1 MYPNAAKES
10 VPVIGKLSVPRGGS
24 FGANLSIDGG
34 RHMSRGR
41 ISRLPAAAI
50 LGVVL
55 WVSTGIEAQ
64 AQDKQLLWGDTHL
77 HSTYSSDAFTNG
89 NLTATPDTAYR
100 YAKGM
105 PVVHPGHKARVQ
117 IGTPLD
123 FLVVSDHAEY
133 LGVIRSLYFN
143 PMVTEGL
150 TWKQRLWT
158 RFVQYLVRD
167 AIEEQSGRE
176 LFTSILPKP
185 ADNAVAAME
194 GWDKARVS
202 GLIPRQPTVELD
214 TWKLITEVADVH
226 NQPGEFTA
234 LIGWEYS
241 LIPGGANL
249 HRVVM
254 ADINAE
260 QAQTFAPFGFDDSSF
275 PSDLWAWLEQTSTAT
290 GGNFI
295 AIPHNSNISK
305 GSMFDVRDIRGD
317 KIGPDYAEIRRY
329 WEPVVEITQIKG
341 DSETH
346 PALSPEDRF
355 ADFETYPYYIQ
366 REWTNY
372 SPQSGDYIRSA
383 LKTGLLLQESV
394 GVNPYQFG
402 VVGSTD
408 AHTALPS
415 AEEDNFH
422 GKMATDSIPSRKSGG
437 WSDDAR
443 GTFGWGMSASGL
455 AAVWATENTR
465 ESILAAMRRRE
476 VYATS
481 GSRIGVRTFGGL
493 NLPDAALAAPT
504 FPHNIIDQAV
514 PMGGEIMGA
523 DNSDQLTIL
532 IEAQA
537 DPEGAFLDRVQVVK
551 GWIDEQGVSH
561 ERVFDAAWAG
571 EGRLQADGLLLPVG
585 NTVDLKTGL
594 TANTIGAPRLQTV
607 WRDPG
612 FNPAQ
617 SAFYYVRVLQIPT
630 ARHSF
635 LDKLALGDSDIDTR
649 RPDTIQERA
658 YTSSIWYR
666 P

>member
-1 MYPNAAKES
+1 MKLTAWATASALFVAGVGTEVAAED
-10 VPVIGKLSVPRGGS
+10 R
-24 FGANLSIDGG
+24 
-34 RHMSRGR
+34 
-41 ISRLPAAAI
+41 
-50 LGVVL
+50 
-55 WVSTGIEAQ
+55 
-64 AQDKQLLWGDTHL
+64 QLLWGDTHL

-133 LGVIRSLYFN
+133 LGVIRSLYLT

-150 TWKQRLWT
+150 SWRERIWT
-158 RFVQYLVRD
+158 RFVQYLLRD
-167 AIEEQSGRE
+167 AIDNQSGRE
-176 LFTSILPKP
+176 LFTSILPEP
-185 ADNAVAAME
+185 ADNAVTAME
-194 GWDKARVS
+194 GWEDDRVS
-202 GLIPRQPTVELD
+202 GLIPRQPTVEID
-214 TWKLITEVADVH
+214 TWKLITETADAH
-226 NQPGEFTA
+226 NEPGQFTA

-249 HRVVM
+249 HRIVM
-254 ADINAE
+254 GDINAE

-275 PSDLWAWLEQTSTAT
+275 PSDLWAWLEETSSST

-305 GSMFDVRDIRGD
+305 GSMFDVRDIRGTD
-317 KIGPDYAEIRRY
+317 MTVEYAEIRRY

-346 PALSPEDRF
+346 PVLSPDDAF

-366 REWTNY
+366 REWTDY
-372 SPQSGDYIRSA
+372 VPQPGDYVRSA
-383 LKTGLLLQESV
+383 LKTGLSLEASI

-402 VVGSTD
+402 VIGSTD
-408 AHTALPS
+408 AHTSLPS

-465 ESILAAMRRRE
+465 EAIIAAMRRRE

-481 GSRIGVRTFGGL
+481 GPRIAVRTFAGL
-493 NLPDAALAAPT
+493 NLSSSALEAPSYPT
-504 FPHNIIDQAV
+504 NLNQQAV
-514 PMGGEIMGA
+514 PMGGEILGA
-523 DNSDQLTIL
+523 SADDQFAMVV
-532 IEAQA
+532 EAQA
-537 DPEGAFLDRVQVVK
+537 DPKSGYLDRIQVVK
-551 GWIDEQGVSH
+551 GWLDDGGATQ
-561 ERVFDAAWAG
+561 ERVYDVVWAG
-571 EGRLQADGLLLPVG
+571 DNRLQSDGTLASIG
-585 NTVDLKTGL
+585 DSVDLATGL
-594 TANTIGAPRLQTV
+594 TDNSIGAPSLSTV
-607 WRDPG
+607 WQDPD
-612 FNPAQ
+612 FDADQ
-617 SAFYYVRVLQIPT
+617 AAFYYVRVLQIPT
-630 ARHSF
+630 ARHSL
-635 LDKLALGDSDIDTR
+635 LDKLALADDSIDTR

-658 YTSSIWYR
+658 YTSPVWYR
-666 P
+666 PQP

>member
-1 MYPNAAKES
+1 MKLTTWVGASALCLAGLGAEVAAED
-10 VPVIGKLSVPRGGS
+10 R
-24 FGANLSIDGG
+24 
-34 RHMSRGR
+34 
-41 ISRLPAAAI
+41 
-50 LGVVL
+50 
-55 WVSTGIEAQ
+55 
-64 AQDKQLLWGDTHL
+64 QLLWGDTHL

-133 LGVIRSLYFN
+133 LGVIRSLYLN
-143 PMVTEGL
+143 PMETEGL
-150 TWKQRLWT
+150 SWRERIWT
-158 RFVQYLVRD
+158 RFVQYLLRD
-167 AIEEQSGRE
+167 AIDNQSGRE
-176 LFTSILPKP
+176 LFTSILPEP
-185 ADNAVAAME
+185 ADNAVTAME
-194 GWDKARVS
+194 GWEDDRVS
-202 GLIPRQPTVELD
+202 GLIPRQPTVEID
-214 TWKLITEVADVH
+214 TWKLITETADAH
-226 NQPGEFTA
+226 NEPGQFTA

-249 HRVVM
+249 HRIVM
-254 ADINAE
+254 GDINAE

-275 PSDLWAWLEQTSTAT
+275 PSDLWAWLEETSAST

-305 GSMFDVRDIRGD
+305 GSMFDVRDIRGTD
-317 KIGPDYAEIRRY
+317 MSVEYAEIRRY

-346 PALSPEDRF
+346 PVLSPDDAF

-366 REWTNY
+366 REWTDY
-372 SPQSGDYIRSA
+372 VPQPGDYVRSA
-383 LKTGLLLQESV
+383 LRTGLSLEASL

-402 VVGSTD
+402 VIGSTD
-408 AHTALPS
+408 AHTSLPS

-465 ESILAAMRRRE
+465 EAIIAAMRRRE

-481 GSRIGVRTFGGL
+481 GPRIAVRTFAGL
-493 NLPDAALAAPT
+493 NLSSRALEAPSYPANLT
-504 FPHNIIDQAV
+504 EQTV
-514 PMGGEIMGA
+514 PMGGEILGA
-523 DNSDQLTIL
+523 GAEDQFAMVV
-532 IEAQA
+532 EAQA
-537 DPEGAFLDRVQVVK
+537 DPKSGYLDRIQVVK
-551 GWIDEQGVSH
+551 GWLDDDGATQ
-561 ERVFDAAWAG
+561 ERVYDGVWAG
-571 EGRLQADGLLLPVG
+571 DNRLQSDGTLTPIG
-585 NTVDLKTGL
+585 DSVDLATGL
-594 TANTIGAPRLQTV
+594 TDNSIGAPSLSAV
-607 WRDPG
+607 WQDPD
-612 FNPAQ
+612 FDADQ
-617 SAFYYVRVLQIPT
+617 AAFYYVRVLQIPT
-630 ARHSF
+630 ARHSL
-635 LDKLALGDSDIDTR
+635 LDKLALADDSVDTR

-658 YTSSIWYR
+658 YTSPVWYR
-666 P
+666 PQP

>member
-1 MYPNAAKES
+1 MSWKA
-10 VPVIGKLSVPRGGS
+10 PVSW
-24 FGANLSIDGG
+24 
-34 RHMSRGR
+34 
-41 ISRLPAAAI
+41 AAAI
-50 LGVVL
+50 LLGL
-55 WVSTGIEAQ
+55 VSAASMAER
-64 AQDKQLLWGDTHL
+64 QLLWGDTHL

-133 LGVIRSLYFN
+133 LGVIRSLYLN

-150 TWKQRLWT
+150 SWRERLWT
-158 RFVQYLVRD
+158 RFVQYLLRD
-167 AIEEQSGRE
+167 AIDGQSGRE

-185 ADNAVAAME
+185 SDNAVTAME
-194 GWDKARVS
+194 GWEEDRVS
-202 GLIPRQPTVELD
+202 GLIPRQPTVEID
-214 TWKLITEVADVH
+214 TWKLITDTADAH
-226 NQPGEFTA
+226 NEPGHFTA

-249 HRVVM
+249 HRIVM
-254 ADINAE
+254 GDINAA

-275 PSDLWAWLEQTSTAT
+275 PSDLWAWLDKTSAAT

-305 GSMFDVRDIRGD
+305 GSMFDVRDIRGAD
-317 KIGPDYAEIRRY
+317 IDADYAEIRRY

-346 PALSPEDRF
+346 PALSPEDEF

-366 REWTNY
+366 REWTDY
-372 SPQSGDYIRSA
+372 VPQPADYIRSA
-383 LKTGLLLQESV
+383 LKTGLALKSAI

-402 VVGSTD
+402 VIGSTD
-408 AHTALPS
+408 AHTSLPS

-422 GKMATDSIPSRKSGG
+422 GKMATDSVPSRKSGG

-465 ESILAAMRRRE
+465 EAIVAAMRRRE

-481 GSRIGVRTFGGL
+481 GPRIAVRVHGGW
-493 NLPDAALAAPT
+493 NLSAGMMSEPAFPENLAT
-504 FPHNIIDQAV
+504 LAV
-514 PMGGEIMGA
+514 PMGGEIVGA
-523 DNSDQLTIL
+523 NEGGQFSLL

-537 DPEGAFLDRVQVVK
+537 DPHGANLDRVQVIK
-551 GWIDEQGVSH
+551 GWVDMAGMTH
-561 ERVFDAAWAG
+561 EEIYNVAWAG
-571 EGRLQADGLLLPVG
+571 QNRVAEDGSLMPVG
-585 NTVDLKTGL
+585 SSVDMATGL
-594 TANTIGAPRLQTV
+594 TANSIGAPQLSALWV
-607 WRDPG
+607 DPQ
-612 FNPAQ
+612 FDPEQA
-617 SAFYYVRVLQIPT
+617 AFYYVRVLQIPT
-630 ARHSF
+630 ARHSL
-635 LDKLALGDSDIDTR
+635 LDKLALAGPEIDTR

-658 YTSSIWYR
+658 YTSAIWYR

>member
-1 MYPNAAKES
+1 M
-10 VPVIGKLSVPRGGS
+10 KLTT
-24 FGANLSIDGG
+24 
-34 RHMSRGR
+34 
-41 ISRLPAAAI
+41 
-50 LGVVL
+50 
-55 WVSTGIEAQ
+55 WVSASALCVAGLGAEVA
-64 AQDKQLLWGDTHL
+64 AEDRRLLWGDTHL

-133 LGVIRSLYFN
+133 LGVIRSLYLN
-143 PMVTEGL
+143 PMETEGL
-150 TWKQRLWT
+150 SWRERIWT
-158 RFVQYLVRD
+158 RFVQYLLRD
-167 AIEEQSGRE
+167 AIDNQSGRE
-176 LFTSILPKP
+176 LFTSILPEP
-185 ADNAVAAME
+185 ADNAVTAME
-194 GWDKARVS
+194 GWEDDRVS
-202 GLIPRQPTVELD
+202 GLIPRQPSVEID
-214 TWKLITEVADVH
+214 TWKLITDTADAH
-226 NQPGEFTA
+226 NEPGQFTA

-249 HRVVM
+249 HRIVM
-254 ADINAE
+254 GDINAE

-275 PSDLWAWLEQTSTAT
+275 PSDLWAWLEKTSEST

-305 GSMFDVRDIRGD
+305 GSMFDVRDIRGTD
-317 KIGPDYAEIRRY
+317 ISANYAEIRRY

-346 PALSPEDRF
+346 PVLSPDDAF

-366 REWTNY
+366 REWTDY
-372 SPQSGDYIRSA
+372 VPQPGDYVRSA
-383 LKTGLLLQESV
+383 LKTGLSLEASI

-402 VVGSTD
+402 VIGSTD
-408 AHTALPS
+408 AHTSLPS

-465 ESILAAMRRRE
+465 EAIIAAMRRRE

-481 GSRIGVRTFGGL
+481 GPRIAVRTFAGL
-493 NLPDAALAAPT
+493 NLSSNALEAPSY
-504 FPHNIIDQAV
+504 PANLAEQAV
-514 PMGGEIMGA
+514 PMGGEILGA
-523 DNSDQLTIL
+523 GAEDQFAMVV
-532 IEAQA
+532 EAQA
-537 DPEGAFLDRVQVVK
+537 DPKSGYLDRIQVVK
-551 GWIDEQGVSH
+551 GWLDDDGATQ
-561 ERVFDAAWAG
+561 ERVYDVVWAG
-571 EGRLQADGLLLPVG
+571 DNRLQSDGTLTPIG
-585 NTVDLKTGL
+585 DSVDLATGL
-594 TANTIGAPRLQTV
+594 TDNSIGAPSLSTV
-607 WRDPG
+607 WADPD
-612 FNPAQ
+612 FDADQ
-617 SAFYYVRVLQIPT
+617 AAFYYVRVLQIPT
-630 ARHSF
+630 ARHSL
-635 LDKLALGDSDIDTR
+635 LDKLALADDSIDTR

-658 YTSSIWYR
+658 YTSPVWYR
-666 P
+666 PRP

>member
-1 MYPNAAKES
+1 MSWKATLSWVAAVLLGLVS
-10 VPVIGKLSVPRGGS
+10 
-24 FGANLSIDGG
+24 
-34 RHMSRGR
+34 
-41 ISRLPAAAI
+41 AASMA
-50 LGVVL
+50 
-55 WVSTGIEAQ
+55 ER
-64 AQDKQLLWGDTHL
+64 QLLWGDTHL

-133 LGVIRSLYFN
+133 LGVIRSLYLN

-150 TWKQRLWT
+150 SLRERLWT
-158 RFVQYLVRD
+158 RFVQYLLRD
-167 AIEEQSGRE
+167 AIDGQSGRE

-185 ADNAVAAME
+185 SDNACTAME
-194 GWDKARVS
+194 GWEEDRVS
-202 GLIPRQPTVELD
+202 GLIPRQPTVEID
-214 TWKLITEVADVH
+214 TWKLITDTADAH
-226 NQPGEFTA
+226 NEPGHFTA

-249 HRVVM
+249 HRIVM
-254 ADINAE
+254 GDINAE

-275 PSDLWAWLEQTSTAT
+275 PSDLWAWLDKTSTAT

-305 GSMFDVRDIRGD
+305 GSMFDVRDIRGAD
-317 KIGPDYAEIRRY
+317 IDAEYAEIRRY

-346 PALSPEDRF
+346 PALSPEDEF

-366 REWTNY
+366 REWTDY
-372 SPQSGDYIRSA
+372 VPQPADYIRSA
-383 LKTGLLLQESV
+383 LKTGLALKSAI

-402 VVGSTD
+402 VIGSTD
-408 AHTALPS
+408 AHTSLPS

-422 GKMATDSIPSRKSGG
+422 GKMATDSVPSRKSGG

-465 ESILAAMRRRE
+465 EAIVAAMRRRE

-481 GSRIGVRTFGGL
+481 GPRIAVRVHGGW
-493 NLPDAALAAPT
+493 NLSAAMMDQPAFPENLAAL
-504 FPHNIIDQAV
+504 AV
-514 PMGGEIMGA
+514 PMGGEIVGA
-523 DNSDQLTIL
+523 NEDGQFSLL

-537 DPEGAFLDRVQVVK
+537 DPTGANLDRVQVIK
-551 GWIDEQGVSH
+551 GWVDTAGITH
-561 ERVFDAAWAG
+561 EEIHNVAWAG
-571 EGRLQADGLLLPVG
+571 QNRVAEDGSLMPVG
-585 NTVDLKTGL
+585 SSVDMRTGL
-594 TANTIGAPRLQTV
+594 TANSIGAAQLSALWV
-607 WRDPG
+607 DPQ
-612 FNPAQ
+612 FDPEQA
-617 SAFYYVRVLQIPT
+617 AFYYVRVLQIPT
-630 ARHSF
+630 ARHSL
-635 LDKLALGDSDIDTR
+635 LDKLALSDPEIDTR

-658 YTSSIWYR
+658 YTSAIWYR

>member
-1 MYPNAAKES
+1 MKLTAWATASALFVTGLGAEVAAED
-10 VPVIGKLSVPRGGS
+10 R
-24 FGANLSIDGG
+24 
-34 RHMSRGR
+34 
-41 ISRLPAAAI
+41 
-50 LGVVL
+50 
-55 WVSTGIEAQ
+55 
-64 AQDKQLLWGDTHL
+64 QLLWGDTHL

-105 PVVHPGHKARVQ
+105 PVVHPGHQARVQ

-133 LGVIRSLYFN
+133 LGVIRSLYLN

-150 TWKQRLWT
+150 SWRERIWT
-158 RFVQYLVRD
+158 RFVQYLLRD
-167 AIEEQSGRE
+167 AIDNQSGRE
-176 LFTSILPKP
+176 LFTSILPEP
-185 ADNAVAAME
+185 ADNAVTAME
-194 GWDKARVS
+194 GWEDDRVS
-202 GLIPRQPTVELD
+202 GLIPRQPTVEID
-214 TWKLITEVADVH
+214 TWKLITETADAH
-226 NQPGEFTA
+226 NEPGQFTA

-249 HRVVM
+249 HRIVM
-254 ADINAE
+254 GDINAE

-275 PSDLWAWLEQTSTAT
+275 PSDLWAWLEETSAST

-305 GSMFDVRDIRGD
+305 GSMFDVRDIRGTD
-317 KIGPDYAEIRRY
+317 MSVEYAEIRRY

-346 PALSPEDRF
+346 PVLSPDDAF

-366 REWTNY
+366 REWTDY
-372 SPQSGDYIRSA
+372 VPQPGDYVRSA
-383 LKTGLLLQESV
+383 LKTGLSLEASI

-402 VVGSTD
+402 VIGSTD
-408 AHTALPS
+408 AHTSLPS

-465 ESILAAMRRRE
+465 EAIIAAMRRRE

-481 GSRIGVRTFGGL
+481 GPRIAVRTFAGL
-493 NLPDAALAAPT
+493 NLSSSALEAPSYPANLT
-504 FPHNIIDQAV
+504 EQAV
-514 PMGGEIMGA
+514 PMGGEILGA
-523 DNSDQLTIL
+523 SAEDQFAMVV
-532 IEAQA
+532 EAQA
-537 DPEGAFLDRVQVVK
+537 DPKSGYLDRIQVVK
-551 GWIDEQGVSH
+551 GWLDDDGATQ
-561 ERVFDAAWAG
+561 ERVYDVVWAG
-571 EGRLQADGLLLPVG
+571 DNRLQSDGTLTPIG
-585 NTVDLKTGL
+585 DSVDLATGL
-594 TANTIGAPRLQTV
+594 TDNSVGAPSLSAV
-607 WRDPG
+607 WQDPD
-612 FNPAQ
+612 FDADQ
-617 SAFYYVRVLQIPT
+617 AAFYYVRVLQIPT
-630 ARHSF
+630 ARHSL
-635 LDKLALGDSDIDTR
+635 LDKLAMAGDSIDTR

-658 YTSSIWYR
+658 YTSPVWYR
-666 P
+666 PQP

>member
-1 MYPNAAKES
+1 MKLTTWVGASALCLAGLGAEVAAED
-10 VPVIGKLSVPRGGS
+10 R
-24 FGANLSIDGG
+24 
-34 RHMSRGR
+34 
-41 ISRLPAAAI
+41 
-50 LGVVL
+50 
-55 WVSTGIEAQ
+55 
-64 AQDKQLLWGDTHL
+64 QLLWGDTHL

-133 LGVIRSLYFN
+133 LGVIRSLYLN

-150 TWKQRLWT
+150 SWRERIWT
-158 RFVQYLVRD
+158 RFVQYLLRD
-167 AIEEQSGRE
+167 AIDNQSGRE
-176 LFTSILPKP
+176 LFTSILPEP
-185 ADNAVAAME
+185 ADNAVTAME
-194 GWDKARVS
+194 GWEDDRVS
-202 GLIPRQPTVELD
+202 GLIPRQPTVEID
-214 TWKLITEVADVH
+214 TWKLITETADAH
-226 NQPGEFTA
+226 NEPGQFTA

-249 HRVVM
+249 HRIVM
-254 ADINAE
+254 GDINAE

-275 PSDLWAWLEQTSTAT
+275 PSDLWAWLEETSAST

-305 GSMFDVRDIRGD
+305 GSMFDVRDIRGTD
-317 KIGPDYAEIRRY
+317 MSVEYAEIRRY

-346 PALSPEDRF
+346 PVLSPDDAF

-366 REWTNY
+366 REWTDY
-372 SPQSGDYIRSA
+372 VPQPGDYVRSA
-383 LKTGLLLQESV
+383 LRTGLSLEASL

-402 VVGSTD
+402 VIGSTD
-408 AHTALPS
+408 AHTSLPS

-465 ESILAAMRRRE
+465 EAIIAAMRRRE

-481 GSRIGVRTFGGL
+481 GPRIAVRTFAGL
-493 NLPDAALAAPT
+493 NLSSRALEAPSYPANLT
-504 FPHNIIDQAV
+504 EQAV
-514 PMGGEIMGA
+514 PMGGEILGA
-523 DNSDQLTIL
+523 GAEDQFAMVV
-532 IEAQA
+532 EAQA
-537 DPEGAFLDRVQVVK
+537 DPKSGYLDRVQVVK
-551 GWIDEQGVSH
+551 GWLDDEGATQ
-561 ERVFDAAWAG
+561 ERVYDVVWAG
-571 EGRLQADGLLLPVG
+571 GNRLQSDGTLTPIG
-585 NTVDLKTGL
+585 DSVDLATGL
-594 TANTIGAPRLQTV
+594 TDNAIGAPSLSAV
-607 WRDPG
+607 WQDPD
-612 FNPAQ
+612 FDADQ
-617 SAFYYVRVLQIPT
+617 AAFYYVRVLQIPT
-630 ARHSF
+630 ARHSL
-635 LDKLALGDSDIDTR
+635 LDKLALADDSVDTR

-658 YTSSIWYR
+658 YTSPVWYR
-666 P
+666 PQP

>member
-1 MYPNAAKES
+1 MSWKA
-10 VPVIGKLSVPRGGS
+10 PVSWV
-24 FGANLSIDGG
+24 
-34 RHMSRGR
+34 
-41 ISRLPAAAI
+41 AAI
-50 LGVVL
+50 LLGL
-55 WVSTGIEAQ
+55 VSGTSVAER
-64 AQDKQLLWGDTHL
+64 QLLWGDTHL

-133 LGVIRSLYFN
+133 LGVIRSLYLN

-150 TWKQRLWT
+150 SWRERLWT
-158 RFVQYLVRD
+158 RFVQYLLRD
-167 AIEEQSGRE
+167 AIDGQSGRE

-185 ADNAVAAME
+185 SDNAVTAME
-194 GWDKARVS
+194 GWEEDRVS
-202 GLIPRQPTVELD
+202 GLIPRQPTVEID
-214 TWKLITEVADVH
+214 TWKLITDTADAH
-226 NQPGEFTA
+226 NEPGHFTA

-249 HRVVM
+249 HRIVM
-254 ADINAE
+254 GDINAE

-275 PSDLWAWLEQTSTAT
+275 PSDLWAWLDKTSTAT

-305 GSMFDVRDIRGD
+305 GSMFDVRDIRGAD
-317 KIGPDYAEIRRY
+317 IDADYAEIRRY

-346 PALSPEDRF
+346 PALSPEDEF

-366 REWTNY
+366 REWTDY
-372 SPQSGDYIRSA
+372 VPQPADYIRSA
-383 LKTGLLLQESV
+383 LKTGLALKSAI

-402 VVGSTD
+402 VIGSTD
-408 AHTALPS
+408 AHTSLPS

-422 GKMATDSIPSRKSGG
+422 GKMATDSVPSRKSGG

-465 ESILAAMRRRE
+465 EAIVAAMRRRE

-481 GSRIGVRTFGGL
+481 GPRIAVRVHGGW
-493 NLPDAALAAPT
+493 NLSAGMMNEPAFPENLAT
-504 FPHNIIDQAV
+504 LAV
-514 PMGGEIMGA
+514 PMGGEIVGA
-523 DNSDQLTIL
+523 NEDGQFSLL

-537 DPEGAFLDRVQVVK
+537 DPNGANLDRVQVIK
-551 GWIDEQGVSH
+551 GWVDTAGMTH
-561 ERVFDAAWAG
+561 EEIYNVAWAG
-571 EGRLQADGLLLPVG
+571 QNRVAEDGSLMPVG
-585 NTVDLKTGL
+585 SSVDMRTGL
-594 TANTIGAPRLQTV
+594 TANSIGAPQLSALWV
-607 WRDPG
+607 DPQ
-612 FNPAQ
+612 FDPEQA
-617 SAFYYVRVLQIPT
+617 AFYYVRVLQIPT
-630 ARHSF
+630 ARHSL
-635 LDKLALGDSDIDTR
+635 LDKLALADPEIDTR

-658 YTSSIWYR
+658 YTSAIWYR

>member
-1 MYPNAAKES
+1 M
-10 VPVIGKLSVPRGGS
+10 KLTT
-24 FGANLSIDGG
+24 
-34 RHMSRGR
+34 
-41 ISRLPAAAI
+41 
-50 LGVVL
+50 
-55 WVSTGIEAQ
+55 WVSASALCVAGLGAEVA
-64 AQDKQLLWGDTHL
+64 AEDRRLLWGDTHL

-133 LGVIRSLYFN
+133 LGVIRSLYLN
-143 PMVTEGL
+143 PMETEGL
-150 TWKQRLWT
+150 SWRERIWT
-158 RFVQYLVRD
+158 RFVQYLLRD
-167 AIEEQSGRE
+167 AIDNQSGRE
-176 LFTSILPKP
+176 LFTSILPEP
-185 ADNAVAAME
+185 ADNAVTAME
-194 GWDKARVS
+194 GWEEDRVS
-202 GLIPRQPTVELD
+202 GLIPRQPSVEID
-214 TWKLITEVADVH
+214 TWKLITDTADAH
-226 NQPGEFTA
+226 NEPGQFTA

-249 HRVVM
+249 HRIVM
-254 ADINAE
+254 GDINAE

-275 PSDLWAWLEQTSTAT
+275 PSDLWAWLEKTSEST

-305 GSMFDVRDIRGD
+305 GSMFDVRDIRGTD
-317 KIGPDYAEIRRY
+317 ISANYAEIRRY

-346 PALSPEDRF
+346 PVLSPDDAF

-366 REWTNY
+366 REWTDY
-372 SPQSGDYIRSA
+372 VPQPGDYVRSA
-383 LKTGLLLQESV
+383 LKTGLSLEASI

-402 VVGSTD
+402 VIGSTD
-408 AHTALPS
+408 AHTSLPS

-465 ESILAAMRRRE
+465 EAIIAAMRRRE

-481 GSRIGVRTFGGL
+481 GPRIAVRTFAGL
-493 NLPDAALAAPT
+493 NLSSNALEAPSYPANLT
-504 FPHNIIDQAV
+504 EQAV
-514 PMGGEIMGA
+514 PMGGEILGA
-523 DNSDQLTIL
+523 GAEDQFAMVV
-532 IEAQA
+532 EAQA
-537 DPEGAFLDRVQVVK
+537 DPKSGYLDRIQVVK
-551 GWIDEQGVSH
+551 GWLDDDGATQ
-561 ERVFDAAWAG
+561 ERVYDVVWAG
-571 EGRLQADGLLLPVG
+571 DNRLQSDGTLTPIG
-585 NTVDLKTGL
+585 DSVDLATGL
-594 TANTIGAPRLQTV
+594 TDNSIGAPSLSTV
-607 WRDPG
+607 WADPD
-612 FNPAQ
+612 FDADQ
-617 SAFYYVRVLQIPT
+617 AAFYYVRVLQIPT
-630 ARHSF
+630 ARHSL
-635 LDKLALGDSDIDTR
+635 LDKLALADDSIDTR

-658 YTSSIWYR
+658 YTSPVWYR
-666 P
+666 PRP

>member
-1 MYPNAAKES
+1 MSWKATLSWVAAVFMGLVS
-10 VPVIGKLSVPRGGS
+10 
-24 FGANLSIDGG
+24 
-34 RHMSRGR
+34 
-41 ISRLPAAAI
+41 AASMA
-50 LGVVL
+50 
-55 WVSTGIEAQ
+55 ER
-64 AQDKQLLWGDTHL
+64 QLLWGDTHL

-133 LGVIRSLYFN
+133 LGVIRSLYLN

-150 TWKQRLWT
+150 SLRERLWT
-158 RFVQYLVRD
+158 RFVQYLLRD
-167 AIEEQSGRE
+167 AIDGQSGRE

-185 ADNAVAAME
+185 SENAVTAME
-194 GWDKARVS
+194 GWEEDRVS
-202 GLIPRQPTVELD
+202 GLIPRQPTVEID
-214 TWKLITEVADVH
+214 TWKLITDTADAH
-226 NQPGEFTA
+226 NEPGHFTA

-249 HRVVM
+249 HRIVM
-254 ADINAE
+254 GDINAE

-275 PSDLWAWLEQTSTAT
+275 PSDLWAWLDKTSTAT

-305 GSMFDVRDIRGD
+305 GSMFDVRDIRGAD
-317 KIGPDYAEIRRY
+317 IDAEYAEIRRY

-346 PALSPEDRF
+346 PALSPDDEF

-366 REWTNY
+366 REWTDY
-372 SPQSGDYIRSA
+372 VPQPADYIRSA
-383 LKTGLLLQESV
+383 LKTGLALKSAI

-402 VVGSTD
+402 VIGSTD
-408 AHTALPS
+408 AHTSLPS

-422 GKMATDSIPSRKSGG
+422 GKMATDSVPSRKSGG

-465 ESILAAMRRRE
+465 EAIVAAMRRRE

-481 GSRIGVRTFGGL
+481 GPRIAVRVHGGW
-493 NLPDAALAAPT
+493 NLSAAMMDQPAFPENLAAL
-504 FPHNIIDQAV
+504 AV
-514 PMGGEIMGA
+514 PMGGEIVGA
-523 DNSDQLTIL
+523 NEGGQFSLL

-537 DPEGAFLDRVQVVK
+537 DPTGANLDRVQVIK
-551 GWIDEQGVSH
+551 GWVDTAGITH
-561 ERVFDAAWAG
+561 EEIHNVAWAG
-571 EGRLQADGLLLPVG
+571 QNRVAEDGSLMPVG
-585 NTVDLKTGL
+585 SSVDMRTGL
-594 TANTIGAPRLQTV
+594 TANSIGAAQLSALWV
-607 WRDPG
+607 DPQ
-612 FNPAQ
+612 FDPEQA
-617 SAFYYVRVLQIPT
+617 AFYYVRVLQIPT
-630 ARHSF
+630 ARHSL
-635 LDKLALGDSDIDTR
+635 LDKLALADPEIDTR

-658 YTSSIWYR
+658 YTSAIWYR

>member
-1 MYPNAAKES
+1 MSWKATLSWIAAVFMGLVS
-10 VPVIGKLSVPRGGS
+10 
-24 FGANLSIDGG
+24 
-34 RHMSRGR
+34 
-41 ISRLPAAAI
+41 AASMA
-50 LGVVL
+50 
-55 WVSTGIEAQ
+55 ER
-64 AQDKQLLWGDTHL
+64 QLLWGDTHL

-133 LGVIRSLYFN
+133 LGVIRSLYLN

-150 TWKQRLWT
+150 SLRERLWT
-158 RFVQYLVRD
+158 RFVQYLLRD
-167 AIEEQSGRE
+167 AIDGQSGRE

-185 ADNAVAAME
+185 SENAVTAME
-194 GWDKARVS
+194 GWEEDRVS
-202 GLIPRQPTVELD
+202 GLIPRQPTVEID
-214 TWKLITEVADVH
+214 TWKLITDTADAH
-226 NQPGEFTA
+226 NEPGHFTA

-249 HRVVM
+249 HRIVM
-254 ADINAE
+254 GDINAE

-275 PSDLWAWLEQTSTAT
+275 PSDLWAWLDKTSTAT

-305 GSMFDVRDIRGD
+305 GSMFDVRDIRGAD
-317 KIGPDYAEIRRY
+317 IDAEYAEIRRY

-346 PALSPEDRF
+346 PALSPDDEF

-366 REWTNY
+366 REWTDY
-372 SPQSGDYIRSA
+372 VPQPADYIRSA
-383 LKTGLLLQESV
+383 LKTGLALKSAI

-402 VVGSTD
+402 VIGSTD
-408 AHTALPS
+408 AHTSLPS

-422 GKMATDSIPSRKSGG
+422 GKMATDSVPSRKSGG

-465 ESILAAMRRRE
+465 EAIVAAMRRRE

-481 GSRIGVRTFGGL
+481 GPRIAVRVHGGW
-493 NLPDAALAAPT
+493 NLSVAMMDQPAFPENLAAL
-504 FPHNIIDQAV
+504 AV
-514 PMGGEIMGA
+514 PMGGEIVGA
-523 DNSDQLTIL
+523 NEGGQFSLL

-537 DPEGAFLDRVQVVK
+537 DPTGANLDRVQVIK
-551 GWIDEQGVSH
+551 GWVDTTGMTH
-561 ERVFDAAWAG
+561 EEIHNVAWAG
-571 EGRLQADGLLLPVG
+571 QNRVAEDGSLMPVG
-585 NTVDLKTGL
+585 SSVDMRTGL
-594 TANTIGAPRLQTV
+594 TANSIGAAQLSALWV
-607 WRDPG
+607 DPQ
-612 FNPAQ
+612 FDPEQA
-617 SAFYYVRVLQIPT
+617 AFYYVRVLQIPT
-630 ARHSF
+630 ARHSL
-635 LDKLALGDSDIDTR
+635 LDKLALADPEIDTR

-658 YTSSIWYR
+658 YTSAIWYR

>member
-1 MYPNAAKES
+1 M
-10 VPVIGKLSVPRGGS
+10 KLTT
-24 FGANLSIDGG
+24 
-34 RHMSRGR
+34 
-41 ISRLPAAAI
+41 
-50 LGVVL
+50 
-55 WVSTGIEAQ
+55 WVSASALCVAGLGAEVA
-64 AQDKQLLWGDTHL
+64 AEDRQLLWGDTHL

-133 LGVIRSLYFN
+133 LGVIRSLYLN
-143 PMVTEGL
+143 PMETEGL
-150 TWKQRLWT
+150 SWRERIWT
-158 RFVQYLVRD
+158 RFVQYLLRD
-167 AIEEQSGRE
+167 AIDNQSGRE
-176 LFTSILPKP
+176 LFTSILPEP
-185 ADNAVAAME
+185 ADNAVTAME
-194 GWDKARVS
+194 GWEEDRVS
-202 GLIPRQPTVELD
+202 GLIPRQPSVEID
-214 TWKLITEVADVH
+214 TWKLITDTADAH
-226 NQPGEFTA
+226 NEPGQFTA

-249 HRVVM
+249 HRIVM
-254 ADINAE
+254 GDINAE

-275 PSDLWAWLEQTSTAT
+275 PSDLWAWLEKTSEST

-305 GSMFDVRDIRGD
+305 GSMFDVRDIRGTD
-317 KIGPDYAEIRRY
+317 ISANYAEIRRY

-346 PALSPEDRF
+346 PVLSPDDAF

-366 REWTNY
+366 REWTDY
-372 SPQSGDYIRSA
+372 VPQPGDYVRSA
-383 LKTGLLLQESV
+383 LKTGLSLEASV

-402 VVGSTD
+402 VIGSTD
-408 AHTALPS
+408 AHTSLPS

-465 ESILAAMRRRE
+465 EAIIAAMRRRE

-481 GSRIGVRTFGGL
+481 GPRIAVRTFAGL
-493 NLPDAALAAPT
+493 NLSSNALEAPSY
-504 FPHNIIDQAV
+504 PANLAEQAV
-514 PMGGEIMGA
+514 PMGGEILGA
-523 DNSDQLTIL
+523 GAEDQFAMVV
-532 IEAQA
+532 EAQA
-537 DPEGAFLDRVQVVK
+537 DPKSGYLDRIQVVK
-551 GWIDEQGVSH
+551 GWLDNDGATQ
-561 ERVFDAAWAG
+561 ERVYDVVWAG
-571 EGRLQADGLLLPVG
+571 DNRLQSDGTLTPIG
-585 NTVDLKTGL
+585 DSVDLATGL
-594 TANTIGAPRLQTV
+594 TDNSIGAPSLSTV
-607 WRDPG
+607 WADPD
-612 FNPAQ
+612 FDADQ
-617 SAFYYVRVLQIPT
+617 AAFYYVRVLQIPT
-630 ARHSF
+630 ARHSL
-635 LDKLALGDSDIDTR
+635 LDKLALADDSIDTR

-658 YTSSIWYR
+658 YTSPVWYR
-666 P
+666 PRP

>member
-1 MYPNAAKES
+1 M
-10 VPVIGKLSVPRGGS
+10 KLTT
-24 FGANLSIDGG
+24 
-34 RHMSRGR
+34 
-41 ISRLPAAAI
+41 
-50 LGVVL
+50 
-55 WVSTGIEAQ
+55 WVSASALCVAGLGAEVA
-64 AQDKQLLWGDTHL
+64 AEDRQLLWGDTHL

-133 LGVIRSLYFN
+133 LGVIRSLYLN
-143 PMVTEGL
+143 PMETEGL
-150 TWKQRLWT
+150 SWRERIWT
-158 RFVQYLVRD
+158 RFVQYLLRD
-167 AIEEQSGRE
+167 AIDNQSGRE
-176 LFTSILPKP
+176 LFTSILPEP
-185 ADNAVAAME
+185 ADNAVTAME
-194 GWDKARVS
+194 GWEDDRVS
-202 GLIPRQPTVELD
+202 GLIPRQPSVEID
-214 TWKLITEVADVH
+214 TWKLITDTADAH
-226 NQPGEFTA
+226 NEPGQFTA

-249 HRVVM
+249 HRIVM
-254 ADINAE
+254 GDINAE

-275 PSDLWAWLEQTSTAT
+275 PSDLWAWLETTSEST

-305 GSMFDVRDIRGD
+305 GSMFDVRDIRGTD
-317 KIGPDYAEIRRY
+317 ISANYAEIRRY

-346 PALSPEDRF
+346 PVLSPDDAF

-366 REWTNY
+366 REWTDY
-372 SPQSGDYIRSA
+372 VPQPGDYVRSA
-383 LKTGLLLQESV
+383 LKTGLSLEASI

-402 VVGSTD
+402 VIGSTD
-408 AHTALPS
+408 AHTSLPS

-465 ESILAAMRRRE
+465 EAIIAAMRRRE

-481 GSRIGVRTFGGL
+481 GPRIAVRTFAGL
-493 NLPDAALAAPT
+493 NLSSNALEAPSY
-504 FPHNIIDQAV
+504 PANLAEQAV
-514 PMGGEIMGA
+514 PMGGEILGA
-523 DNSDQLTIL
+523 GAEDQFAMVV
-532 IEAQA
+532 EAQA
-537 DPEGAFLDRVQVVK
+537 DPKSGYLDRIQVVK
-551 GWIDEQGVSH
+551 GWLDDDGATQ
-561 ERVFDAAWAG
+561 ERVYDVVWAG
-571 EGRLQADGLLLPVG
+571 DNRLQSDGTLTPIG
-585 NTVDLKTGL
+585 DSVDLATGL
-594 TANTIGAPRLQTV
+594 TDNSIGAPSLSTV
-607 WRDPG
+607 WADPD
-612 FNPAQ
+612 FDADQ
-617 SAFYYVRVLQIPT
+617 AAFYYVRVLQIPT
-630 ARHSF
+630 ARHSL
-635 LDKLALGDSDIDTR
+635 LDKLALADDSIDTR

-658 YTSSIWYR
+658 YTSPVWYR
-666 P
+666 PRP

>member
-1 MYPNAAKES
+1 MPK
-10 VPVIGKLSVPRGGS
+10 
-24 FGANLSIDGG
+24 
-34 RHMSRGR
+34 
-41 ISRLPAAAI
+41 SRLQT
-50 LGVVL
+50 LGLLLAVCAGFSSVAL
-55 WVSTGIEAQ
+55 SEE
-64 AQDKQLLWGDTHL
+64 KQLLWGDTHL

-105 PVVHPGHKARVQ
+105 PVVHPGHQARVQ

-133 LGVIRSLYFN
+133 LGVIRSLYLN
-143 PMVTEGL
+143 PMVTDGL
-150 TWKQRLWT
+150 TLRERLWT
-158 RFVQYLVRD
+158 RFVQYLLRD
-167 AIEEQSGRE
+167 AIDEQSGRK

-185 ADNAVAAME
+185 SENAVTAME
-194 GWDKARVS
+194 GWEEDRVS
-202 GLIPRQPTVELD
+202 GLIPRQPTVEVD
-214 TWKLITEVADVH
+214 TWRLITETADAH

-249 HRVVM
+249 HRIVLG
-254 ADINAE
+254 DIDAA

-275 PSDLWAWLEQTSTAT
+275 PSDLWAWLDETSQAT

-317 KIGPDYAEIRRY
+317 DIDLDYAEIRRY

-346 PALSPEDRF
+346 PALSPDDPF

-366 REWTNY
+366 REWTDY
-372 SPQSGDYIRSA
+372 VPQRGDYIRSG
-383 LKTGLLLQESV
+383 LKTGLELASSI
-394 GVNPYQFG
+394 GANPYQFG
-402 VVGSTD
+402 VIGSTD

-422 GKMATDSIPSRKSGG
+422 GKMATDSIPSRKDGG
-437 WSDDAR
+437 WSEDAR

-465 ESILAAMRRRE
+465 EAIVAAMRRRE

-481 GSRIGVRTFGGL
+481 GPRIAVRTYGGL
-493 NLPDAALAAPT
+493 NLPEAVIESAV
-504 FPHNIIDQAV
+504 FPENIQLQAV
-514 PMGGEIMGA
+514 PMGGEIIGA
-523 DNSDQLTIL
+523 AAGDRFSVIV
-532 IEAQA
+532 EAQA
-537 DPEGAFLDRVQVVK
+537 DPKSAYLDRIQIIK
-551 GWIDEQGVSH
+551 GWIDASGQTH
-561 ERVFDAAWAG
+561 ERVFDAAVSEAERWLANG
-571 EGRLQADGLLLPVG
+571 SVMPVG
-585 NTVDLKTGL
+585 STVDLKTGL
-594 TANTIGAPRLQTV
+594 TANTIGSPRLSVV
-607 WRDPG
+607 WQDPE
-612 FNPAQ
+612 FDPEQ
-617 SAFYYVRVLQIPT
+617 SAFYYARVLQIPT
-630 ARHSF
+630 ARHSL
-635 LDKLALGDSDIDTR
+635 LDKLALGDDGIDTR

-658 YTSSIWYR
+658 YTSPIWYR
-666 P
+666 PSAGN

>member
-1 MYPNAAKES
+1 MAKRREKSASAHLLMSGVGVFALAMGSVAMLSGAARAED
-10 VPVIGKLSVPRGGS
+10 R
-24 FGANLSIDGG
+24 
-34 RHMSRGR
+34 
-41 ISRLPAAAI
+41 
-50 LGVVL
+50 
-55 WVSTGIEAQ
+55 
-64 AQDKQLLWGDTHL
+64 QLLWGDTHL

-89 NLTATPDTAYR
+89 NLTASPDTAYR

-133 LGVIRSLYFN
+133 LGVIRSLYLN

-150 TWKQRLWT
+150 SWRDRLWT
-158 RFVQYLVRD
+158 RFVQYLLRD
-167 AIEEQSGRE
+167 AIDGQEGRE

-185 ADNAVAAME
+185 SENAVTAME
-194 GWDKARVS
+194 GWEEDRVS
-202 GLIPRQPTVELD
+202 GLIPRQPTVEID
-214 TWKLITEVADVH
+214 TWKLITDTADVH
-226 NQPGEFTA
+226 NEPGEFTA

-249 HRVVM
+249 HRIVM
-254 ADINAE
+254 ADIDAE

-275 PSDLWAWLEQTSTAT
+275 PSDLWAWLESTSDAT
-290 GGNFI
+290 GGNFL

-305 GSMFDVRDIRGD
+305 GSMFDIRDIRGND
-317 KIGPDYAEIRRY
+317 INQDYAEIRRY

-346 PALSPEDRF
+346 PALSPDDPF

-366 REWTNY
+366 REWTDY
-372 SPQSGDYIRSA
+372 VPQPGDYIRSA
-383 LKTGLLLQESV
+383 LKTGLELESTI

-402 VVGSTD
+402 VIGSTD

-422 GKMATDSIPSRKSGG
+422 GKMATDSIPSRKDGG

-465 ESILAAMRRRE
+465 EAIVAAMRRRE

-481 GSRIGVRTFGGL
+481 GPRIAVRTYAGL
-493 NLPDAALAAPT
+493 NLPSTVLEAPS
-504 FPHNIIDQAV
+504 FPDGIQSRAV
-514 PMGGEIMGA
+514 PMGGEIVGA
-523 DNSDQLTIL
+523 TAEDRLTL
-532 IEAQA
+532 VVEAQA
-537 DPEGAFLDRVQVVK
+537 DPKSGFLDRVQVVK
-551 GWIDEQGVSH
+551 GWITASGVTQ
-561 ERVFDAAWAG
+561 ERIYDAAWAG
-571 EGRLQADGLLLPVG
+571 ADRLLPDGSLAPVG
-585 NTVDLKTGL
+585 SSVDLKTGL
-594 TANTIGAPRLQTV
+594 TANTIGAPTLQVV
-607 WRDPG
+607 WQDPD
-612 FNPAQ
+612 FDPEQA
-617 SAFYYVRVLQIPT
+617 AFYYVRVLQIPT
-630 ARHSF
+630 ARHSL
-635 LDKLALGDSDIDTR
+635 LDKLALGDDDIDTR
-649 RPDTIQERA
+649 RPDIIQERA
-658 YTSSIWYR
+658 YTSPIWYR

>member
-1 MYPNAAKES
+1 MSWKA
-10 VPVIGKLSVPRGGS
+10 PVSWV
-24 FGANLSIDGG
+24 
-34 RHMSRGR
+34 
-41 ISRLPAAAI
+41 AAI
-50 LGVVL
+50 LLGL
-55 WVSTGIEAQ
+55 VSGTSVAER
-64 AQDKQLLWGDTHL
+64 QLLWGDTHL

-133 LGVIRSLYFN
+133 LGVIRSLYLN

-150 TWKQRLWT
+150 SWRERLWT
-158 RFVQYLVRD
+158 RFVQYLLRD
-167 AIEEQSGRE
+167 AIDGQSGRE

-185 ADNAVAAME
+185 SDNAVTAME
-194 GWDKARVS
+194 GWEEDRVS
-202 GLIPRQPTVELD
+202 GLIPRQPTVEID
-214 TWKLITEVADVH
+214 TWKLITDTADAH
-226 NQPGEFTA
+226 NEPGHFTA

-249 HRVVM
+249 HRIVM
-254 ADINAE
+254 GDINAE

-275 PSDLWAWLEQTSTAT
+275 PSDLWAWLDKTSTAT

-305 GSMFDVRDIRGD
+305 GSMFDVRDIRGAD
-317 KIGPDYAEIRRY
+317 IDADYAEIRRY

-346 PALSPEDRF
+346 PALSPEDEF

-366 REWTNY
+366 REWTDY
-372 SPQSGDYIRSA
+372 VPQPADYIRSA
-383 LKTGLLLQESV
+383 LKTGLALKSAI

-402 VVGSTD
+402 VIGSTD
-408 AHTALPS
+408 AHTSLPS

-422 GKMATDSIPSRKSGG
+422 GKMATDSVPSRKSGG

-465 ESILAAMRRRE
+465 EAIVAAMRRRE

-481 GSRIGVRTFGGL
+481 GPRIAVRVHGGW
-493 NLPDAALAAPT
+493 NLSAGMMNEPAFPENLAT
-504 FPHNIIDQAV
+504 LAV
-514 PMGGEIMGA
+514 PMGGEIVGA
-523 DNSDQLTIL
+523 NEDGQFSLL

-537 DPEGAFLDRVQVVK
+537 DPNGANLDRVQVIK
-551 GWIDEQGVSH
+551 GWVDTAGMTH
-561 ERVFDAAWAG
+561 EEIYNVAWAG
-571 EGRLQADGLLLPVG
+571 QNRVAEDGSLMPVG
-585 NTVDLKTGL
+585 SSVDMRTGL
-594 TANTIGAPRLQTV
+594 TANSIGAPQLSALWV
-607 WRDPG
+607 DPQ
-612 FNPAQ
+612 FDPAQ
-617 SAFYYVRVLQIPT
+617 AAFYYVRVLQIPT
-630 ARHSF
+630 ARHSL
-635 LDKLALGDSDIDTR
+635 LDKLALADPEIDTR

-658 YTSSIWYR
+658 YTSAIWYR

>member
-1 MYPNAAKES
+1 MTQVRFSPL
-10 VPVIGKLSVPRGGS
+10 LSGIAV
-24 FGANLSIDGG
+24 ALSWVFIC
-34 RHMSRGR
+34 
-41 ISRLPAAAI
+41 
-50 LGVVL
+50 
-55 WVSTGIEAQ
+55 VSTTQ
-64 AQDKQLLWGDTHL
+64 AQEKRLLWGDTHL

-143 PMVTEGL
+143 PVISEGL
-150 TWKQRLWT
+150 TWKEQLWT

-167 AIEEQSGRE
+167 AIDEQSGRE

-185 ADNAVAAME
+185 ADNAVKAME
-194 GWDKARVS
+194 GWEDDRVS
-202 GLIPRQPTVELD
+202 GLIPRQPTAEVD
-214 TWKLITEVADVH
+214 TWKLITDTADAH

-249 HRVVM
+249 HRIVM

-275 PSDLWAWLEQTSTAT
+275 PSDLWAWLEKTSAST

-305 GSMFDVRDIRGD
+305 GSMFDVRDIRGEQ
-317 KIGPDYAEIRRY
+317 IGVDYAEIRRY

-341 DSETH
+341 DSEAH
-346 PALSPEDRF
+346 PVLSPEDPF

-366 REWTNY
+366 REWTDY
-372 SPQSGDYIRSA
+372 VPQAGDYVRSA
-383 LKTGLLLQESV
+383 LKTGLELQRDL
-394 GVNPYQFG
+394 GINPYQFG
-402 VVGSTD
+402 VIGSTD

-415 AEEDNFH
+415 AEENNFH

-465 ESILAAMRRRE
+465 EAILAAMRRRE

-481 GSRIGVRTFGGL
+481 GPRIGVRTFGGL
-493 NLPDAALAAPT
+493 NLTEAALAAAR
-504 FPHNIIDQAV
+504 FPDNIMDQAV

-523 DNSDQLTIL
+523 GSEDQLTLL
-532 IEAQA
+532 IEAHA
-537 DPEGAFLDRVQVVK
+537 DPAGAYLDRVQVVK
-551 GWIDEQGVSH
+551 GWVDQLGESH
-561 ERVFDAAWAG
+561 ERLYDAAWAG
-571 EGRLQADGLLLPVG
+571 EDRLQADGTLSIVG
-585 NTVDLKTGL
+585 NTVDMNTGE
-594 TANTIGAPRLQTV
+594 TANTIGAPSLRVAWQ
-607 WRDPG
+607 DPD
-612 FNPAQ
+612 FNPSE

-630 ARHSF
+630 ARHSL
-635 LDKLALGDSDIDTR
+635 LDKLALGDQNIDTR

-658 YTSSIWYR
+658 YTSAIWYR

>member
-1 MYPNAAKES
+1 
-10 VPVIGKLSVPRGGS
+10 
-24 FGANLSIDGG
+24 
-34 RHMSRGR
+34 
-41 ISRLPAAAI
+41 
-50 LGVVL
+50 
-55 WVSTGIEAQ
+55 
-64 AQDKQLLWGDTHL
+64 LLWGDTHL

-105 PVVHPGHKARVQ
+105 PVVHPGHQARVQ

-133 LGVIRSLYFN
+133 LGVIRSLYLN

-150 TWKQRLWT
+150 SWRERIWT
-158 RFVQYLVRD
+158 RFVQYLLRD
-167 AIEEQSGRE
+167 AIDNQSGRE
-176 LFTSILPKP
+176 LFTSILPEP
-185 ADNAVAAME
+185 ADNAVTAME
-194 GWDKARVS
+194 GWEDDRVS
-202 GLIPRQPTVELD
+202 GLIPRQPTVEID
-214 TWKLITEVADVH
+214 TWKLITETADAH
-226 NQPGEFTA
+226 NEPGQFTA

-249 HRVVM
+249 HRIVM
-254 ADINAE
+254 GDINAE

-275 PSDLWAWLEQTSTAT
+275 PSDLWAWLEETSAST

-305 GSMFDVRDIRGD
+305 GSMFDVRDIRGTD
-317 KIGPDYAEIRRY
+317 MSVEYAEIRRY

-346 PALSPEDRF
+346 PVLSPEDAF

-366 REWTNY
+366 REWTDY
-372 SPQSGDYIRSA
+372 VPQPGDYVRSA
-383 LKTGLLLQESV
+383 LKTGLSLEASI

-402 VVGSTD
+402 LIGSTD
-408 AHTALPS
+408 AHTSLPS

-465 ESILAAMRRRE
+465 EAIIAAMRRRE

-481 GSRIGVRTFGGL
+481 GPRIAVRTFAGL
-493 NLPDAALAAPT
+493 NLSSSALEAPSYPANLT
-504 FPHNIIDQAV
+504 EQAV
-514 PMGGEIMGA
+514 PMGGEILGA
-523 DNSDQLTIL
+523 SAEDRFAMVV
-532 IEAQA
+532 EAQA
-537 DPEGAFLDRVQVVK
+537 DPKSGYLDRIQVVK
-551 GWIDEQGVSH
+551 GWLDDDGATQ
-561 ERVFDAAWAG
+561 ERVYDVVWAG
-571 EGRLQADGLLLPVG
+571 DNRLQSDGTLTPIG
-585 NTVDLKTGL
+585 DSVDLATGL
-594 TANTIGAPRLQTV
+594 TDNAIGAPSLSAV
-607 WRDPG
+607 WQDPD
-612 FNPAQ
+612 FDADQ
-617 SAFYYVRVLQIPT
+617 AAFYYVRVLQIPT
-630 ARHSF
+630 ARHSL
-635 LDKLALGDSDIDTR
+635 LDKLAMAGDSIDTR

-658 YTSSIWYR
+658 YTSPVWYR
-666 P
+666 PQP

>member
-1 MYPNAAKES
+1 MTQVRFSPL
-10 VPVIGKLSVPRGGS
+10 LSGIAV
-24 FGANLSIDGG
+24 ALSWVFIC
-34 RHMSRGR
+34 
-41 ISRLPAAAI
+41 
-50 LGVVL
+50 
-55 WVSTGIEAQ
+55 VSTTQ
-64 AQDKQLLWGDTHL
+64 AQEKRLLWGDTHL

-143 PMVTEGL
+143 PVISEGL
-150 TWKQRLWT
+150 TWKEQLWT

-167 AIEEQSGRE
+167 AIDEQSGRE

-185 ADNAVAAME
+185 ADNAVKAME
-194 GWDKARVS
+194 GWEDDRVS
-202 GLIPRQPTVELD
+202 GLIPRQPTAEVD
-214 TWKLITEVADVH
+214 TWKLITDTADAH

-249 HRVVM
+249 HRIVM

-275 PSDLWAWLEQTSTAT
+275 PSDLWAWLEKTSAST

-305 GSMFDVRDIRGD
+305 GSMFDVRDIRGEQ
-317 KIGPDYAEIRRY
+317 IGVDYAEIRRY

-341 DSETH
+341 DSEAH
-346 PALSPEDRF
+346 PVLSPEDPF

-366 REWTNY
+366 REWTDY
-372 SPQSGDYIRSA
+372 VPQAGDYVRSA
-383 LKTGLLLQESV
+383 LKTGLELQRDL
-394 GVNPYQFG
+394 GINPYQFG
-402 VVGSTD
+402 VIGSTD

-415 AEEDNFH
+415 AEENNFH

-465 ESILAAMRRRE
+465 EAILAAMRRRE

-481 GSRIGVRTFGGL
+481 GPRIGVRTFGGL
-493 NLPDAALAAPT
+493 NLTEAALAAAR
-504 FPHNIIDQAV
+504 FPDNIMDRAV

-523 DNSDQLTIL
+523 GSEDQLTLL
-532 IEAQA
+532 IEAHA
-537 DPEGAFLDRVQVVK
+537 DPAGAYLDRVQVVK
-551 GWIDEQGVSH
+551 GWVDQLGESH
-561 ERVFDAAWAG
+561 ERLYDAAWAG
-571 EGRLQADGLLLPVG
+571 EDRLQADGTLSIVG
-585 NTVDLKTGL
+585 NTVDMNTGE
-594 TANTIGAPRLQTV
+594 TANTIGAPSLRVAWQ
-607 WRDPG
+607 DPD
-612 FNPAQ
+612 FNPSE

-630 ARHSF
+630 ARHSL
-635 LDKLALGDSDIDTR
+635 LDKLALGDQNIDTR

-658 YTSSIWYR
+658 YTSAIWYR

>member
-1 MYPNAAKES
+1 MTQVRFSPL
-10 VPVIGKLSVPRGGS
+10 LSGIAV
-24 FGANLSIDGG
+24 ALSWVFIC
-34 RHMSRGR
+34 
-41 ISRLPAAAI
+41 
-50 LGVVL
+50 
-55 WVSTGIEAQ
+55 VSTTQ
-64 AQDKQLLWGDTHL
+64 AQEKRLLWGDTHL

-143 PMVTEGL
+143 PVISEGL
-150 TWKQRLWT
+150 TWKEQLWT
-158 RFVQYLVRD
+158 RIVQYLVRD
-167 AIEEQSGRE
+167 AIDEQSGRE

-185 ADNAVAAME
+185 ADNAVKAME
-194 GWDKARVS
+194 GWEDDRVS
-202 GLIPRQPTVELD
+202 GLIPRQPTAEVD
-214 TWKLITEVADVH
+214 TWKLITDTADAH

-249 HRVVM
+249 HRIVM

-275 PSDLWAWLEQTSTAT
+275 PSDLWAWLEKTSAST

-305 GSMFDVRDIRGD
+305 GSMFDVRDIRGEQ
-317 KIGPDYAEIRRY
+317 IGVDYAEIRRY

-341 DSETH
+341 DSEAH
-346 PALSPEDRF
+346 PVLSPEDPF

-366 REWTNY
+366 REWTDY
-372 SPQSGDYIRSA
+372 VPQAGDYVRSA
-383 LKTGLLLQESV
+383 LKTGLELQRDL
-394 GVNPYQFG
+394 GINPYQFG
-402 VVGSTD
+402 VIGSTD

-415 AEEDNFH
+415 AEENNFH

-465 ESILAAMRRRE
+465 EAILAAMRRRE

-481 GSRIGVRTFGGL
+481 GPRIGVRTFGGL
-493 NLPDAALAAPT
+493 NLTEAALAAAR
-504 FPHNIIDQAV
+504 FPDNIMDRAV

-523 DNSDQLTIL
+523 GSEDQLTLL
-532 IEAQA
+532 IEAHA
-537 DPEGAFLDRVQVVK
+537 DPAGAYLDRVQVVK
-551 GWIDEQGVSH
+551 GWVDQLGESH
-561 ERVFDAAWAG
+561 ERVYDAAWAG
-571 EGRLQADGLLLPVG
+571 EDRLQADGTLSIVG
-585 NTVDLKTGL
+585 NTVDMNTGE
-594 TANTIGAPRLQTV
+594 TANTIGAPSLRVAWQ
-607 WRDPG
+607 DPD
-612 FNPAQ
+612 FNPSE

-630 ARHSF
+630 ARHSL
-635 LDKLALGDSDIDTR
+635 LDKLALGDQNIDTR

-658 YTSSIWYR
+658 YTSAIWYR

>member
-1 MYPNAAKES
+1 MSWKATLSWIAAVFMGLVS
-10 VPVIGKLSVPRGGS
+10 
-24 FGANLSIDGG
+24 
-34 RHMSRGR
+34 
-41 ISRLPAAAI
+41 AASMA
-50 LGVVL
+50 
-55 WVSTGIEAQ
+55 ER
-64 AQDKQLLWGDTHL
+64 QLLWGDTHL

-133 LGVIRSLYFN
+133 LGVIRSLYLN

-150 TWKQRLWT
+150 SLRERLWT
-158 RFVQYLVRD
+158 RFVQYLLRD
-167 AIEEQSGRE
+167 AIDGQSGRE

-185 ADNAVAAME
+185 SENAVTAME
-194 GWDKARVS
+194 GWEEDRVS
-202 GLIPRQPTVELD
+202 GLIPRQPTVEID
-214 TWKLITEVADVH
+214 TWKLITDTADAH
-226 NQPGEFTA
+226 NEPGHFTA

-249 HRVVM
+249 HRIVM
-254 ADINAE
+254 GDINAE

-275 PSDLWAWLEQTSTAT
+275 PSDLWAWLDKTSTAT

-305 GSMFDVRDIRGD
+305 GSMFDVRDIRGAD
-317 KIGPDYAEIRRY
+317 IDAEYAEIRRY

-346 PALSPEDRF
+346 PALSPDDEF

-366 REWTNY
+366 REWTDY
-372 SPQSGDYIRSA
+372 VPQPADYIRSA
-383 LKTGLLLQESV
+383 LKTGLALKSAI

-402 VVGSTD
+402 VIGSTD
-408 AHTALPS
+408 AHTSLPS

-422 GKMATDSIPSRKSGG
+422 GKMATDSVPSRKSGG

-465 ESILAAMRRRE
+465 EAIVAAMRRRE

-481 GSRIGVRTFGGL
+481 GPRIAVRVHGGW
-493 NLPDAALAAPT
+493 NLSAAMMDQPAFPENLAAL
-504 FPHNIIDQAV
+504 AV
-514 PMGGEIMGA
+514 PMGGEIVGA
-523 DNSDQLTIL
+523 NEGGQFSLL

-537 DPEGAFLDRVQVVK
+537 DPTGANLDRVQVIK
-551 GWIDEQGVSH
+551 GWVDTTGMTH
-561 ERVFDAAWAG
+561 EEIHNVAWAG
-571 EGRLQADGLLLPVG
+571 QNRVAEDGSLMPVG
-585 NTVDLKTGL
+585 SSVDMRTGL
-594 TANTIGAPRLQTV
+594 TANSIGAAQLSALWV
-607 WRDPG
+607 DPQ
-612 FNPAQ
+612 FDPEQA
-617 SAFYYVRVLQIPT
+617 AFYYVRVLQIPT
-630 ARHSF
+630 ARHSL
-635 LDKLALGDSDIDTR
+635 LDKLALADPEIDTR

-658 YTSSIWYR
+658 YTSAIWYR

>member
-1 MYPNAAKES
+1 MKLTTWVGASALCLAGLGAEVAAED
-10 VPVIGKLSVPRGGS
+10 R
-24 FGANLSIDGG
+24 
-34 RHMSRGR
+34 
-41 ISRLPAAAI
+41 
-50 LGVVL
+50 
-55 WVSTGIEAQ
+55 
-64 AQDKQLLWGDTHL
+64 QLLWGDTHL

-133 LGVIRSLYFN
+133 LGVIRSLYLN
-143 PMVTEGL
+143 PMETEGL
-150 TWKQRLWT
+150 SWRERIWT
-158 RFVQYLVRD
+158 RFVQYLLRD
-167 AIEEQSGRE
+167 AIDNQSGRE
-176 LFTSILPKP
+176 LFTSILPEP
-185 ADNAVAAME
+185 ADNAVTAME
-194 GWDKARVS
+194 GWEDDRVS
-202 GLIPRQPTVELD
+202 GLIPRQPTVEID
-214 TWKLITEVADVH
+214 TWKLITETADAH
-226 NQPGEFTA
+226 NEPGQFTA

-249 HRVVM
+249 HRIVM
-254 ADINAE
+254 GDINAE

-275 PSDLWAWLEQTSTAT
+275 PSDLWAWLEETSAST

-305 GSMFDVRDIRGD
+305 GSMFDVRDIRGTD
-317 KIGPDYAEIRRY
+317 MSVEYAEIRRY

-346 PALSPEDRF
+346 PVLSPDDAF

-366 REWTNY
+366 REWTDY
-372 SPQSGDYIRSA
+372 VPQPGDYVRSA
-383 LKTGLLLQESV
+383 LRTGLSLEASL

-402 VVGSTD
+402 VIGSTD
-408 AHTALPS
+408 AHTSLPS

-465 ESILAAMRRRE
+465 EAIIAAMRRRE

-481 GSRIGVRTFGGL
+481 GPRIAVRTFAGL
-493 NLPDAALAAPT
+493 NLSSRALEAPSYPANLT
-504 FPHNIIDQAV
+504 EQAV
-514 PMGGEIMGA
+514 PMGGEILGA
-523 DNSDQLTIL
+523 GAEDQFAMVV
-532 IEAQA
+532 EAQA
-537 DPEGAFLDRVQVVK
+537 DPKSGYLDRIQVVK
-551 GWIDEQGVSH
+551 GWLDDEGATQ
-561 ERVFDAAWAG
+561 ERVYDVVWAG
-571 EGRLQADGLLLPVG
+571 GNRLQSDGTLTPIG
-585 NTVDLKTGL
+585 DSVDLATGL
-594 TANTIGAPRLQTV
+594 TDNAIGAPSLSAV
-607 WRDPG
+607 WQDPD
-612 FNPAQ
+612 FDADQ
-617 SAFYYVRVLQIPT
+617 AAFYYVRVLQIPT
-630 ARHSF
+630 ARHSL
-635 LDKLALGDSDIDTR
+635 LDKLALADDSVDTR

-658 YTSSIWYR
+658 YTSPVWYR
-666 P
+666 PQP

>member
-1 MYPNAAKES
+1 MSWKATLSWIAAVFMGLVS
-10 VPVIGKLSVPRGGS
+10 
-24 FGANLSIDGG
+24 
-34 RHMSRGR
+34 
-41 ISRLPAAAI
+41 AASMA
-50 LGVVL
+50 
-55 WVSTGIEAQ
+55 ER
-64 AQDKQLLWGDTHL
+64 QLLWGDTHL

-133 LGVIRSLYFN
+133 LGVIRSLYLN

-150 TWKQRLWT
+150 SLRERLWT
-158 RFVQYLVRD
+158 RFVQYLLRD
-167 AIEEQSGRE
+167 AIDGQSGRE

-185 ADNAVAAME
+185 SENAVTAME
-194 GWDKARVS
+194 GWEEDRVS
-202 GLIPRQPTVELD
+202 GLIPRQPTVEID
-214 TWKLITEVADVH
+214 TWKLITDTADAH
-226 NQPGEFTA
+226 NEPGHFTA

-249 HRVVM
+249 HRIVM
-254 ADINAE
+254 GDINAE

-275 PSDLWAWLEQTSTAT
+275 PSDLWAWLDKTSTAT

-305 GSMFDVRDIRGD
+305 GSMFDVRDIRGAD
-317 KIGPDYAEIRRY
+317 IDAEYAEIRRY

-346 PALSPEDRF
+346 PALSPDDEF

-366 REWTNY
+366 REWTDY
-372 SPQSGDYIRSA
+372 VPQPADYIRSA
-383 LKTGLLLQESV
+383 LKTGLALKSAI

-402 VVGSTD
+402 VIGSTD
-408 AHTALPS
+408 AHTSLPS

-422 GKMATDSIPSRKSGG
+422 GKMATDSVPSRKSGG

-465 ESILAAMRRRE
+465 EAIVAAMRRRE

-481 GSRIGVRTFGGL
+481 GPRIAVRVHGGW
-493 NLPDAALAAPT
+493 NLSAAMMDQPAFPENLAAV
-504 FPHNIIDQAV
+504 AV
-514 PMGGEIMGA
+514 PMGGEIVGA
-523 DNSDQLTIL
+523 NEGGQFSLL

-537 DPEGAFLDRVQVVK
+537 DPTGANLDRVQVIK
-551 GWIDEQGVSH
+551 GWVDTTGMTH
-561 ERVFDAAWAG
+561 EEIHNVAWAG
-571 EGRLQADGLLLPVG
+571 QNRVAEDGSLMPVG
-585 NTVDLKTGL
+585 SSVDMRTGL
-594 TANTIGAPRLQTV
+594 TANSIGAAQLSALWV
-607 WRDPG
+607 DPQ
-612 FNPAQ
+612 FDPEQA
-617 SAFYYVRVLQIPT
+617 AFYYVRVLQIPT
-630 ARHSF
+630 ARHSL
-635 LDKLALGDSDIDTR
+635 LDKLALADPEIDTR

-658 YTSSIWYR
+658 YTSAIWYR